1 MQDIGVDAGRYNS
14 YVDIANAG
22 AKELIASFLGIPKT
36 IEKEFTRTR
45 FGIKTDEFGRSVFG
59 VITETFSQTLEN
71 PDLSAVYKIW
81 EDYAKSIDKSVNET
95 LLESLNTYIN
105 TGNNYQTWL
114 YNFRGQE
121 SEALKLQAEL
131 TQQQVDRMTESLGA
145 ENVTIDNYMQFR
157 EDMLKRSFDPETIA
171 NINVLGE
178 ALISSGEATKKYEE
192 ALKGEKKTKLNM
204 IDPFLAKTKK
214 LEDLQNNKDDTQEKL
229 SIQMLS
235 TLKQI
240 LRTNQESLEM
250 AK

>member
-36 IEKEFTRTR
+36 IEKEFIRTK

-59 VITETFSQTLEN
+59 VITETFSQTIEN
-71 PDLSAVYKIW
+71 PDLSAVYKVW
-81 EDYAKSIDKSVNET
+81 EDYAKGVNKSVNEA

-114 YNFRGQE
+114 YNFKGQE
-121 SEALKLQAEL
+121 SEALKFQAEL
-131 TQQQVDRMTESLGA
+131 AKQQVERITEGLGA

-171 NINVLGE
+171 NINALGE
-178 ALISSGEATKKYEE
+178 ALISSAEATKKYEE